1 MHTFMY
7 SGFLY
12 LIQGTL
18 DWSPLLLVDME
29 HWLAS
34 QGGTCSC
41 HWAKSAS
48 LTLTFSVEIANS
60 PVFFAS
66 PPPVEEKCIPLLFP
80 SHINSQTPR
89 AKLARFI
96 HQLTAV
102 DKANLLF
109 ARAAHEG

>member
-1 MHTFMY
+1 MHKFMY
-7 SGFLY
+7 SGSLY
-12 LIQGTL
+12 LMQGTL

-34 QGGTCSC
+34 QGETCSC

-60 PVFFAS
+60 PVIFVS

-80 SHINSQTPR
+80 LTH
-89 AKLARFI
+89 KL
-96 HQLTAV
+96 T
-102 DKANLLF
+102 NT
-109 ARAAHEG
+109 